1 MSNNMSGS
9 IQSNMTSNLFNDVDI
24 PSPLHPWHQA
34 LSTLFAATVSYIHL
48 YSQCRANLFSSVP
61 WIKQGFLTKLF
72 LNLANLRSLTP
83 VPSVSQQ
90 NLNIGSA
97 VAWVRTTYN
106 YHLPSSNSPSII
118 THMPHAPDSPNQ
130 QPVIQVYDNTLTT
143 LTHTHT
149 HIHTNTHT
157 HNHTLKLINPF
168 HPHCWLHPVLV
179 QLPSSLVQEYPLLE
193 YTNFLLFS
201 NLPLVRRLSTTYHP
215 TDLLPQRCRI
225 LCWTGTVK
233 ANPSKSDVNVPA
245 AYLLLVY
252 VYFITRKNK
261 TL

>member
-1 MSNNMSGS
+1 
-9 IQSNMTSNLFNDVDI
+9 MTRISLL
-24 PSPLHPWHQA
+24 PLHPWHQA

-48 YSQCRANLFSSVP
+48 YIQCRANSFSSVLLP

-72 LNLANLRSLTP
+72 LNLANPRSLTP

-90 NLNIGSA
+90 NPNIGSA
-97 VAWVRTTYN
+97 VGTNN

-118 THMPHAPDSPNQ
+118 AHMPHAPDSPNQ

-149 HIHTNTHT
+149 HTHIQTHTHTHTNTHT
-157 HNHTLKLINPF
+157 HTQPHLKVNESI
-168 HPHCWLHPVLV
+168 
-179 QLPSSLVQEYPLLE
+179 SAPLL
-193 YTNFLLFS
+193 TASSFS
-201 NLPLVRRLSTTYHP
+201 SVTLISCARIPPTLSKDAGYFVEQVQWKLT
-215 TDLLPQRCRI
+215 LS
-225 LCWTGTVK
+225 
-233 ANPSKSDVNVPA
+233 NPMSMCPS

-252 VYFITRKNK
+252 VIVYFITRKNK